1 MSPANVPRVFSG
13 TPELGWRVNPRTCI
27 SYTIVCAEGRLSGA
41 SPSQSYAPQ
50 FTTTLFIAVALVS
63 LALCAASR
71 R

>member
-27 SYTIVCAEGRLSGA
+27 SYTIVRAEGRRSGA
-41 SPSQSYAPQ
+41 SPSQSYSPQ
-50 FTTTLFIAVALVS
+50 WTTTLFIAVAALSRV
-63 LALCAASR
+63 LCAASR